1 MFVYELRY
9 IFQFSEQ
16 KPDVRLI
23 LGGRDFGC
31 TEPYSVSKLSMQ
43 YEQFR
48 KLSHVKN
55 DFQKRNILW
64 YIYILQCGILNKVFS
79 RG

>member
-1 MFVYELRY
+1 MFVYELRC

-31 TEPYSVSKLSMQ
+31 MEPYSVSKLSME

-48 KLSHVKN
+48 KLNHVKN
-55 DFQKRNILW
+55 DFQKRMILW
-64 YIYILQCGILNKVFS
+64 YIRILQRGILYKILCI
-79 RG
+79 